1 LVYLSAVN
9 IISQWFLAKRGLA
22 FGLAVAGSGLG
33 GLAMAPLAQALISQL
48 SWNWSLRVIGLMIF
62 ATCAVGSFVYR
73 KTPPSRR
80 KEIERRASMKSED
93 FEAMKKAN
101 EKVDLRKK
109 KMKIFD
115 FSYFKDIKFL
125 LLYVASG
132 IGIFG

>member
-1 LVYLSAVN
+1 
-9 IISQWFLAKRGLA
+9 
-22 FGLAVAGSGLG
+22 
-33 GLAMAPLAQALISQL
+33 
-48 SWNWSLRVIGLMIF
+48 
-62 ATCAVGSFVYR
+62 
-73 KTPPSRR
+73 
-80 KEIERRASMKSED
+80 MKSED